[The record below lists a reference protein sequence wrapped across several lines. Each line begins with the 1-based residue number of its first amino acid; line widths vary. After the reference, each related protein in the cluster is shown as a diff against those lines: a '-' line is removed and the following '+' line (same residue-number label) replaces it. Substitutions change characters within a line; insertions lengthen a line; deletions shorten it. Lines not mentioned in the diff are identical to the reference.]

1 MGGEGRSLS
10 TVEVASILGLREA
23 RVRALARTGL
33 CGSPH
38 RGRRYAFSFQ
48 DLVVLR
54 TARGLIEARVPAA
67 RVRRALEQLGRELGP
82 ESSLS
87 GVRIWADGRHVAVR
101 RGSAVWN
108 PETGQGL
115 LAFDVDTLAERVDE
129 LREAEKPPTG
139 DVGDLRDADRAF
151 ERALELED
159 HDPAAA
165 GEAYRRALELDPER
179 GDAYVN
185 LGRIVHEAGD
195 AHEAVRLYREALART
210 PDDPAVF
217 FNLALALEDTDGAGP
232 AASCYER
239 ALQLDPEF
247 ADAHFNLAGLYEQL
261 GRPADALRHYH
272 AYKKLVDG

>member
-10 TVEVASILGLREA
+10 TAEVARILGLREA
-23 RVRALARTGL
+23 RVRELARSGL

-67 RVRRALEQLGRELGP
+67 RVRRALEQLRRELGP

-101 RGSAVWN
+101 RGRTVWN

-115 LAFDVDTLAERVDE
+115 LGFDVDALAERARE
-129 LREAEKPPTG
+129 LRESEKPET
-139 DVGDLRDADRAF
+139 GDLRDAEQAF

-165 GEAYRRALELDPER
+165 GEAYERALELDPER
-179 GDAYVN
+179 ADAYVN

-210 PDDPAVF
+210 PDDPIVY
-217 FNLALALEDTDGAGP
+217 FNLALALEDAGGAGP

-239 ALQLDPEF
+239 ALQLAPDF
-247 ADAHFNLAGLYEQL
+247 ADAHFNLAGLFEQL